1 MNGQTARRP
10 LDILVVDDN
19 PGDIRL
25 TAEAL
30 KDEEPQNSLHTA
42 RDGVEAI
49 NFLRRTGRY
58 GDAPRPD
65 LILLDLDMPRMGG
78 LQVLA
83 EIKRD
88 KALRDIP
95 VVILTGSHEIEDV
108 VKTYNL
114 HANCYITKPI
124 ELDQFTKM
132 VKSVTNFWLTIVN
145 CQRRTA
151 N

>member
-1 MNGQTARRP
+1 MKGQRARRP

-19 PGDIRL
+19 PGDVRL

-30 KDEEPQNSLHTA
+30 KDEVIKNSLHTA

-49 NFLRRTGRY
+49 AFLRRTGEY
-58 GDAPRPD
+58 CDAPRPD

-83 EIKRD
+83 EIKKD
-88 KALRDIP
+88 AALKDIP
-95 VVILTGSHEIEDV
+95 VVILTGSREIEDV
-108 VKTYNL
+108 VKTYSL
-114 HANCYITKPI
+114 HANCYVTKPI
-124 ELDQFTKM
+124 DLEQFTRM
-132 VKSVTNFWLTIVN
+132 VKSVTSFWLTVVD

>member
-88 KALRDIP
+88 KALKDIP

>member
-1 MNGQTARRP
+1 MSVQTARRP

-49 NFLRRTGRY
+49 SFLRRTGRY

-88 KALRDIP
+88 KALKDIP